1 MQWMKEISVWW
12 VWSPLLLMSNL
23 LYFIILVL
31 YDIWTQNT
39 ATTKLWL
46 SYTSLLVFPSK
57 SSQLV
62 NLSEKTTRSILN
74 FKDENDW
81 ARVNKYKNKNNHI
94 LTTFLWNH
102 LEMYVFSELFT
113 PLKYFQIFQISFH
126 CVEIINNFELQCSHY
141 IQVETFPPSI
151 KMKKLFISEW
161 WQFSFITTRSHVYR
175 LHKYVCAPTSYDK
188 LE

>member
-81 ARVNKYKNKNNHI
+81 ARVNKYKNKNNPI

-102 LEMYVFSELFT
+102 LEMYGFSELFT

-141 IQVETFPPSI
+141 I
-151 KMKKLFISEW
+151 
-161 WQFSFITTRSHVYR
+161 
-175 LHKYVCAPTSYDK
+175 
-188 LE
+188 